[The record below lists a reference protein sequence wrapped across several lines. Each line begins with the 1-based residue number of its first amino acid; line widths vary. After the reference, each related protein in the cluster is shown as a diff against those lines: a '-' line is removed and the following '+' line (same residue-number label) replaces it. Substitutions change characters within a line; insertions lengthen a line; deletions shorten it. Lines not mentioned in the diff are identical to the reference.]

1 MTRQPTFPGLCL
13 AAEALAGA
21 EWLARVEAALEAT
34 GAATL
39 MLDGPDGAAVDPAAA
54 RALVQMAQRK
64 SVATLI
70 VDDWR
75 TARAIG
81 ADGVHLTPRADID
94 DAYRAARAGLAEGSI
109 VGADGGVSRHDAMM
123 LGEAGADYVAFGP
136 AGAAENG
143 DSDDDSDSDS
153 EESQVSLVGWW
164 SDVFVVPVVAVG
176 IETAEDAARI
186 AAANPDFISVR
197 LPRADADA
205 RPVAEWAA
213 AILDAI
219 GAPVATP
226 AGARS

>member
-13 AAEALAGA
+13 AAEALAGP

-34 GAATL
+34 RAATL
-39 MLDGPDGAAVDPAAA
+39 MLDGPDGAAIDPAAA

-143 DSDDDSDSDS
+143 DSDS

-164 SDVFVVPVVAVG
+164 SDLFVVPVVAVG
-176 IETAEDAARI
+176 VETAEDAARI

-197 LPRADADA
+197 LPRTDADA
-205 RPVAEWAA
+205 GPVAEWAA

-219 GAPVATP
+219 GAPVATT